1 MAELKLSESRDLTRI
16 ELIGAHF
23 LICGLGLDFALEA
36 CDVSQGMP
44 GTGKIAIAMGM
55 AKSLDL
61 ETPFAM
67 LAGSELFSLDMSKIE
82 ALLQVFG
89 KAIGVRIKEET
100 EIVEGEVVEV

>member
-36 CDVSQGMP
+36 CDVSQGM
-44 GTGKIAIAMGM
+44 IAIAMGM

-67 LAGSELFSLDMSKIE
+67 LAGSELFSLDMSKTE